1 MNGELLSNSFNDRH
15 RKVIMKQ
22 REQAERV
29 INAGARSALCRRRR
43 RTFESVKYL
52 IVVV

>member
-1 MNGELLSNSFNDRH
+1 
-15 RKVIMKQ
+15 MKQ

-29 INAGARSALCRRRR
+29 INAGASSALCRRR